1 MEKTTTKYSCIFSL
15 LCFSAL
21 LGLQAGPAAEKST
34 VRIIVSDT
42 YGLPLKDASV
52 VLKSVG
58 PHQTFMAK
66 GGEAK
71 FEEIP
76 FGVYDV
82 DIQLAGFPER
92 QERIRVYQSS
102 LVFHIGLRVPT
113 SDGDERSVLLG
124 TISDSKNLSDLWVRL
139 IQLYSSD
146 LVENSVGVHGEFELA
161 GVAPGPGIILI
172 FQKEKLLS
180 SIPITVKGG
189 SQQLTLSL
197 QSASQQ
203 QGK

>member
-1 MEKTTTKYSCIFSL
+1 MEKIATKYFCIVSL
-15 LCFSAL
+15 LFFSAL
-21 LGLQAGPAAEKST
+21 SGLQAGPAAEEST
-34 VRIIVSDT
+34 VKIIVSDT

-58 PHQTFMAK
+58 PHQVFTGK

-102 LVFHIGLRVPT
+102 LVFRIGLRVPT
-113 SDGDERSVLLG
+113 GDGDERSLLSG
-124 TISDSKNLSDLWVRL
+124 TI
-139 IQLYSSD
+139 
-146 LVENSVGVHGEFELA
+146 
-161 GVAPGPGIILI
+161 
-172 FQKEKLLS
+172 
-180 SIPITVKGG
+180 
-189 SQQLTLSL
+189 
-197 QSASQQ
+197 
-203 QGK
+203 